1 MYSTVF
7 VLISVVVATMEMRDM
22 TTKVYPLTR
31 VESSVNHPPKR
42 SRSKDGSGLT
52 STAMTDPQTTK
63 PAFPSVLSKTSL
75 MSSGSAINK
84 PTTQLLNKAVKG
96 FSPSKDLS
104 SDPGGGSSSDNRS
117 AAVVIVIEDSVVA
130 TASTQTSAR
139 THTRRLAQ
147 HLRSVSPVSAN
158 TESKHLS
165 IPGARASRTR
175 SCRYFFP
182 TSSPCGAES
191 ISHPA
196 SVNRNHCVRN
206 LYHRALRSVSCP
218 GRLCTSLTS
227 PSWHPHFFFFCCC
240 RINNECLVVSN
251 TIFFWWSK

>member
-42 SRSKDGSGLT
+42 SRSKDGSGMT
-52 STAMTDPQTTK
+52 STAMTDPQTMK

-75 MSSGSAINK
+75 MSSGSGINK
-84 PTTQLLNKAVKG
+84 PTTQQLLNKAVRG
-96 FSPSKDLS
+96 FSPSNKDRS
-104 SDPGGGSSSDNRS
+104 SDPGGGSNSDNRS

-130 TASTQTSAR
+130 TTSTQTSAR

-147 HLRSVSPVSAN
+147 HLRPVSPVSAN
-158 TESKHLS
+158 TESKLLA

-182 TSSPCGAES
+182 TSNPCRTES

-196 SVNRNHCVRN
+196 SGNRNHCVRN
-206 LYHRALRSVSCP
+206 LYHRAIRSVSCP

-227 PSWHPHFFFFCCC
+227 PS
-240 RINNECLVVSN
+240 
-251 TIFFWWSK
+251 